1 MDLIEKLE
9 KTKNM
14 NVDMHIDDLAMFMFL
29 KNKNNAIIE
38 LSLGGIESN
47 KDLFFFCL
55 DLLCKGLVLLFGNDR
70 KVELDSLTPEAF
82 DDVKKK
88 MSLAG
93 INVQLHIEQIYSPQT
108 STLTTDD
115 DGPSDLVD
123 DFRNA
128 INLNELNMDV
138 DCKQLEDYV
147 FRMKMDKIIYNI
159 AFNLVHRVI

>member
-1 MDLIEKLE
+1 
-9 KTKNM
+9 
-14 NVDMHIDDLAMFMFL
+14 MFWVF
-29 KNKNNAIIE
+29 
-38 LSLGGIESN
+38 
-47 KDLFFFCL
+47 D
-55 DLLCKGLVLLFGNDR
+55 NDR